1 MARRVRV
8 GPRIVR
14 LALRAGFEPAI
25 PGFVGRC
32 LIQFGHRSDA
42 GRILTVSRSRRN
54 RFVPSGGRWHGSRPK
69 GFLGEL
75 RQPARTDPAHLAAV
89 LAEIHDALDES
100 PAPAT
105 EWPALHEI
113 LGADLLARL
122 VGISASSTRRYLEG
136 ARATPDAVAARLH
149 FLALVVADLAG
160 AYNDIG
166 VRRWFERPRK
176 RLGGS
181 SPARLLAEG
190 WLPDDDGPSRVREL
204 AAGLASSLA
213 T

>member
-1 MARRVRV
+1 MTNIQIESVQTPFDD
-8 GPRIVR
+8 PRIASRAVATLVR
-14 LALRAGFEPAI
+14 ADAMGLLSRTITRLDESAIRCLGTGLGRAGI
-25 PGFVGRC
+25 C
-32 LIQFGHRSDA
+32 
-42 GRILTVSRSRRN
+42 RR
-54 RFVPSGGRWHGSRPK
+54 
-69 GFLGEL
+69 FLGEL
-75 RQPARTDPAHLAAV
+75 RRPARTDPAHLAAV
-89 LAEIHDALDES
+89 LEEIHDALDES
-100 PAPAT
+100 PVPAT
-105 EWPALHEI
+105 EWPALHQV
-113 LGADLLARL
+113 LGADLLVRL

-190 WLPDDDGPSRVREL
+190 WWPDDDGPSRVREL
-204 AAGLASSLA
+204 AASLASSPA